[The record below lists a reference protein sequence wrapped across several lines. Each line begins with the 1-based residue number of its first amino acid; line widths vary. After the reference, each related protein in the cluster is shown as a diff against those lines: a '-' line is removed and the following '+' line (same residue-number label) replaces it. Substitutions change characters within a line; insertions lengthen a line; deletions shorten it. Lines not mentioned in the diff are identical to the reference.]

1 MQLMQRYSMFHQ
13 VHKGLR
19 ALLYETAIQ
28 LQHTDFW
35 NVEEAEEMIE
45 KIDQVVRLFEKHAH
59 SEDRHVFPAVEK
71 YDPAIADAFEQEHVK
86 DHQLGQLLA
95 ESISLYKIAGLI
107 TGKVQVGKNIQTF
120 FVKFMAFNLEHM
132 AKEEEVLNPILWR
145 HYSDAELMGI
155 TQQII
160 ANLPEEYI
168 LQNYKWMMRGLNNAE
183 ITGWLKEVEKNTPE
197 AVFQA
202 LFNVAEREL
211 PEKRFR
217 QVLEGL
223 TEGIMLA

>member
-1 MQLMQRYSMFHQ
+1 MQRYNIFHQ

-35 NVEEAEEMIE
+35 NVEEADET
-45 KIDQVVRLFEKHAH
+45 IDRINEVIRLFEKHAH
-59 SEDRHVFPAVEK
+59 TEDNKVFPAVEK

-95 ESISLYKIAGLI
+95 ESITNYRASAIITEKAEAGKQI
-107 TGKVQVGKNIQTF
+107 HTS
-120 FVKFMAFNLEHM
+120 FVKFMVFNLEHM
-132 AKEEEVLNPILWR
+132 AKEEDVLNWILWR
-145 HYSDAELMGI
+145 YYSDAELMGI

-160 ANLPEEYI
+160 AGIPPVDMSLNS
-168 LQNYKWMMRGLNNAE
+168 KWMMRGLNNVE
-183 ITGWLKEVEKNTPE
+183 ITGWLKGVEKNAPE

-202 LFNVAEREL
+202 LFATAEKEL
-211 PEKRFR
+211 PQTRFR

-223 TEGIMLA
+223 TEGAMVA